1 MSRHGDFH
9 GDRPAL
15 PQWAR
20 WAEDGETVLVDPDQ
34 AYPIYLAL
42 LGIELDDAD
51 QFWVEVARR
60 CLTADLK
67 TLLGAPLHL
76 RITDSRRWV
85 LASLPAG
92 GGAALGASSF
102 RTFYARIEGRGLA

>member
-1 MSRHGDFH
+1 MSRRGDFH

-20 WAEDGETVLVDPDQ
+20 WGDDGETVLVDPDQ